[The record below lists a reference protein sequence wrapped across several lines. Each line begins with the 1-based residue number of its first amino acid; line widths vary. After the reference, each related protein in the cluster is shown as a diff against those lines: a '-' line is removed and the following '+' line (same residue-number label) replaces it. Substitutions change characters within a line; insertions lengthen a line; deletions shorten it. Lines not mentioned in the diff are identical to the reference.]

1 MQEKN
6 GPFAL
11 NSDVSTDFHKALV
24 FVMFGIKLLLEHFRK
39 MGEEK
44 KHAYLSVKQ

>member
-11 NSDVSTDFHKALV
+11 DSDVSTDFHKALV
-24 FVMFGIKLLLEHFRK
+24 FVMFGIKLLLEHFRE
-39 MGEEK
+39 MGEK
-44 KHAYLSVKQ
+44 KQVYLSVKQ